1 MGFDPHGSEV
11 LQSQSWW
18 PVKEEIDELEIF
30 SIDFLLFDR
39 SVRQLRFA
47 SLLDPLVQ
55 RLQHARIHRSDYVY
69 CRIEFL
75 FRHPGFPCVRKASF
89 DSRVAQS
96 HHRNGQADE
105 HLFAVA
111 ETFDSMGVT
120 VEGAKISFLQ
130 GMSLLSDSTRSQP
143 ENPPFI
149 PLWQRGKEGDLK
161 LET

>member
-1 MGFDPHGSEV
+1 
-11 LQSQSWW
+11 
-18 PVKEEIDELEIF
+18 
-30 SIDFLLFDR
+30 LFDA
-39 SVRQLRFA
+39 LI
-47 SLLDPLVQ
+47 Q
-55 RLQHARIHRSDYVY
+55 RLQNARVDGRNHIHRRVQF
-69 CRIEFL
+69 FL
-75 FRHPGFPCVRKASF
+75 RHPRFPCVRKASF
-89 DSRVAQS
+89 HSRVAQS